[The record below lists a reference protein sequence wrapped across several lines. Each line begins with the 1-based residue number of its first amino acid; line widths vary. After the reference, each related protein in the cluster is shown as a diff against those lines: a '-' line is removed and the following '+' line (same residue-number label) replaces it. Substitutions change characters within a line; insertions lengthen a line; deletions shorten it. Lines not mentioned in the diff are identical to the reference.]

1 MSNDLRGEIQAEI
14 AQAFNTDIAQATT
27 TFTCTK
33 EVSSGVYDPVTGT
46 YQDAEVVEY
55 SGRGVYGSYVKDLVK
70 PTDYQVEDA
79 KLIAL
84 QNEVSNKPQ
93 IGDVLV
99 SQFGSHRVINV
110 GNDPA
115 LATYTVQLRKVAG

>member
-1 MSNDLRGEIQAEI
+1 MRDELQEELG
-14 AQAFNTDIAQATT
+14 QAFNDDLADAVAS
-27 TFTCTK
+27 FTCTK
-33 EVSSGVYDPVTGT
+33 EVSGGVYNPVTGT
-46 YQDAEVVEY
+46 YQDTETVGY

-79 KLIAL
+79 KLITL
-84 QNEVSNKPQ
+84 QNEVSSTPQ
-93 IGDVLV
+93 IGDILV

-115 LATYTVQLRKVAG
+115 LATYTVQLRKVSG